1 MKQAEL
7 VKYLDEYLR
16 VGEIDDVSDNGLQVQ
31 GATESP
37 ERGGRGEPIHKV
49 ALAVD
54 ACQASF
60 EAAARAGAQM
70 LIVHHGLFWGRV
82 KRLVGPH
89 YHRIKTLLDG
99 GVSLYACHLP
109 LDAHVEVGNN
119 AQLARLLDLKD
130 IVPFGDYHGTTIGTG
145 GALELPLGD
154 FVQRVTDQ
162 VGAPLRV
169 YDFGPDTVRR
179 VALISG
185 GAVTMADQVAAAG
198 YDTFVTGE
206 TTHNLY
212 HDIREY
218 GLNVICAG
226 HYATETFGLEALARH
241 LEERFGLETVF
252 IDLPTGA

>member
-1 MKQAEL
+1 MMQQAEL
-7 VKYLDEYLR
+7 VGYLNEYLR
-16 VGEIDDVSDNGLQVQ
+16 VGDIVDTSDNGLQVQ
-31 GATESP
+31 GADP
-37 ERGGRGEPIHKV
+37 LLKV

-60 EAAARAGAQM
+60 EAAVEARAQM

-89 YHRIKTLLDG
+89 YRRIQTLLDG

-109 LDAHVEVGNN
+109 LDAHPQVGNN
-119 AQLARLLDLKD
+119 ARLAQLLGLQDVA
-130 IVPFGDYHGTTIGTG
+130 PFGDYHGVTIGMG
-145 GALELPLGD
+145 GALELPLED
-154 FVQRVTDQ
+154 FVLRVTAQ
-162 VGAPLRV
+162 VGPPLRI

-179 VALISG
+179 VALVSG
-185 GAVTMADQVAAAG
+185 GAMTMVDQVAEAG

-206 TTHNLY
+206 TTHNFY

-218 GLNVICAG
+218 GLNVLCAG
-226 HYATETFGLEALARH
+226 HYATETVGLKALARH
-241 LEERFGLETVF
+241 LGERFGLEMVF